1 MHDRRQGSHLGPLL
15 RPGPFAAYWW
25 VTVPLGVAI
34 VARSLGSVQL
44 TELFQVDVAYWLL
57 VGFVVLG
64 EVRPVVG
71 SSRNDPDGVNLGT
84 AFLFAI
90 LLRWGLDL
98 AVLAMAAAAV
108 IGELARRKRFYAA
121 TFNVAQYALAY
132 TAAWAVLRLTGW
144 TASASEVGQ
153 LQPHDLGIVALAAA
167 AYHLVN
173 LGVVGIGIGLAERRP
188 LWGSL
193 TDGFRWYT
201 VTTGSV
207 LAIAPLV
214 VVVIETHWG
223 FLPLLLLPLFLLWT
237 TARMSL
243 ERERRGMVDELT
255 GLANRAQLADE
266 VDELGA
272 TLDAPIGSAALC
284 LIDLDR
290 FKEVND
296 TFGHTVG
303 DRLLQTVAARLRNTC
318 RDRDVV
324 ARLGGDEFVLLL
336 RVTDADEAEHVADRV
351 TRTLLDPYDVAGA
364 RLELEVSAGLAM
376 WPDDGVDLETLLRR
390 ADTAMYSAKESGETT
405 NRFDPSL
412 EGRTPSRL
420 RMLSD
425 LRRALEEEELE
436 LHYQPQV
443 SLVEDELVGVEA
455 LVRWRHP
462 TDGLLLPE
470 TFLPLAERTSLMR
483 QLTCTVLNL
492 ALDQLTRWRREG
504 LTVPL
509 AINVSPHDLA
519 DVDFASRVAD
529 GLHRRGLLPSCLR
542 LEVTEEAL
550 VGDPSRVLLTLSKLH
565 DLGIALSLDDF
576 GTGHASLTRL
586 KQLPV
591 EEVKI
596 DRSFVVD
603 LGDGGAG
610 ADDAAIVR
618 SIVELGS
625 TLGLR
630 TLAEGVERDEQ
641 WRALEAMGCDAVQ
654 GWLVAPAMPEAEAT
668 GWLRERIARSTASV
682 GR

>member
-1 MHDRRQGSHLGPLL
+1 MQDRRRGSHLGPLL

-25 VTVPLGVAI
+25 LTVPLGVAI
-34 VARSLGSVQL
+34 VARSLGRVEVTQL
-44 TELFQVDVAYWLL
+44 LQIDVAYWLL

-64 EVRPVVG
+64 ELRPVVG

-98 AVLAMAAAAV
+98 AVLAMALAAV

-121 TFNVAQYALAY
+121 AFNVAQYALAY
-132 TAAWAVLRLTGW
+132 LAAWSVLRLTGW
-144 TASASEVGQ
+144 TASATEVAQ
-153 LQPHDLGIVALAAA
+153 LQPRDLAIVALAGA
-167 AYHLVN
+167 AYHLAN
-173 LGVVGIGIGLAERRP
+173 LGVVGLGIGLAERRA
-188 LWGSL
+188 LWGAL

-214 VVVIETHWG
+214 VVVIEAHWG
-223 FLPLLLLPLFLLWT
+223 FLPLLLLPLVLLWT

-243 ERERRGMVDELT
+243 ERERRGLSDELT
-255 GLANRAQLADE
+255 GVANRAQLADE
-266 VDELGA
+266 VDKLGS
-272 TLDAPIGSAALC
+272 TLDVPGGSAALC

-318 RDRDVV
+318 REQDVV

-336 RVTDADEAEHVADRV
+336 TVAHGEEAEQVADRV
-351 TRTLLDPYDVAGA
+351 TRALLEPYDVAGA
-364 RLELEVSAGLAM
+364 RLEIEVSAGLAM
-376 WPDDGVDLETLLRR
+376 YPHDGVDLETLLRR
-390 ADTAMYSAKESGETT
+390 ADLAMYTAKASGETI
-405 NRFDPSL
+405 NRFDPSF
-412 EGRTPSRL
+412 EVRTPSRL

-425 LRRALEEEELE
+425 LRRALDDHELE

-443 SLVEDELVGVEA
+443 ALADDELVGVEA

-462 TDGLLLPE
+462 ADGLLLPQD
-470 TFLPLAERTSLMR
+470 FLPLAERTSLMR
-483 QLTCTVLNL
+483 QVTCTVLNL
-492 ALDQLTRWRREG
+492 ALDQLARWRREG
-504 LTVPL
+504 LTVPM

-519 DVDFASRVAD
+519 DADFADRVAD
-529 GLHRRGLLPSCLR
+529 GLQRRGLLPSSLR
-542 LEVTEEAL
+542 LEITEEAL
-550 VGDPSRVLLTLSKLH
+550 VGDPSRVLLTLGRLH
-565 DLGIALSLDDF
+565 GLGIALSLDDF

-596 DRSFVVD
+596 DRSFVVE
-603 LGDGGAG
+603 LGDG
-610 ADDAAIVR
+610 DAATHDTAIVR
-618 SIVELGS
+618 TIVELGS
-625 TLGLR
+625 ALGLR
-630 TLAEGVERDEQ
+630 TLAEGVERCEQ
-641 WRALEAMGCDAVQ
+641 WRILDAIGCDAVQ
-654 GWLVAPAMPEAEAT
+654 GWLVAPAMPEVEAT
-668 GWLRERIARSTASV
+668 GWLRERIARSAAAV